1 MNKRITLPKPVA
13 DIYRAVAELERS
25 YPGRHFTLDGH
36 LVGSIG
42 EVIAREA
49 FGFELS
55 PAGRQGHD
63 AICKK
68 RGHVQIKITA
78 GNSIALRGP
87 CENLL
92 VLRIA
97 LWEKAGGGRTAANG
111 QRRLSLSKLKELTA
125 AIAARGPRRPAGG
138 GRARASRRGRARA
151 SAARRRRA
159 STTR

>member
-1 MNKRITLPKPVA
+1 MNKRIKLPKPVA

-25 YPGRHFTLDGH
+25 YPGRHFTPDGH

-42 EVIAREA
+42 EVIARER

-55 PAGRQGHD
+55 LPSRQGHD

-97 LWEKAGGGRTAANG
+97 SPEEAEVIYFGPGAGLWEMAGGGRTAANG
-111 QRRLSLSKLKELTA
+111 QRRLSLSKLKGLPQ
-125 AIAARGPRRPAGG
+125 R
-138 GRARASRRGRARA
+138 
-151 SAARRRRA
+151 
-159 STTR
+159 